1 MPSSGFAGW
10 IKSDT
15 WHGAVSAFIQVD
27 GWHNLGL
34 LLKRSWKSPG
44 NMGTASIHQVAGA
57 HLLLLLLGL
66 LFHLSIGVRLQTTT
80 LSGENL
86 NLNWQLTILQYISPE
101 FSFITGKPS
110 T

>member
-1 MPSSGFAGW
+1 ME
-10 IKSDT
+10 KSDT

-57 HLLLLLLGL
+57 HLLLLGL
-66 LFHLSIGVRLQTTT
+66 HLFHLSIGVRLQTTT

-86 NLNWQLTILQYISPE
+86 NLN
-101 FSFITGKPS
+101 
-110 T
+110 